1 MTISSVLTKL
11 FHPSTHAARKLQ
23 AHPEKFLG
31 ELSALLKEV
40 KNLQDC
46 KAAGM
51 QGNEAWHARNNLRLA
66 DRQVWHEGHIK
77 SVLQDI
83 RTIKQDFAF
92 QAKCAKKSANQA
104 GSWHDQRYQ
113 DLAGMRDKF
122 RKLQHFKPTAS
133 S

>member
-1 MTISSVLTKL
+1 MTISSVLTQL
-11 FHPSTHAARKLQ
+11 FHPTTHAARKLQ
-23 AHPEKFLG
+23 AHPGNFPG

-46 KAAGM
+46 KTAGL
-51 QGNEAWHARNNLRLA
+51 QGNEALHALNNLRLA

-77 SVLQDI
+77 NVLKDI

-92 QAKCAKKSANQA
+92 QAKCAKKAANQV

-122 RKLQHFKPTAS
+122 RQLQHFKPTAS